1 MSDSQVQF
9 ESLSKHFGK
18 FIAVD
23 GIDLEITR
31 GEFVALMGPSGCGK
45 TTTLRMLAGLE
56 KPTDGT
62 IKLSGRV
69 MNDLGPHERDT
80 PMVWQTLA
88 LFPFLNVQKNVEF
101 GLKMRGI
108 ESQARQS
115 KASEWIDRL
124 GLSEFAERN
133 VEQLSGGQRQRVA
146 LARALVTEPDILLLD
161 EPLSALDAHLVVRM
175 QGELKRLQAELGIT
189 FFYVTHSQSEAFA
202 MADRVVIMNNGK
214 IAQVGTPRD
223 IYRTP
228 ANRFVAEFIGRNNL
242 LSGTMTNAASGIAT
256 LTTPLGKFSA
266 SSAQVSTE
274 HDIPEQQDITF
285 VIGADRI
292 QLSKNQPDSD
302 NKVQCTL
309 LSEQFTGSFVTLFF
323 EASDGTEF
331 KVELQQR
338 ELESL
343 DLKSSDAMWLYWASD
358 DVHILIAEPPI
369 KSP

>member
-1 MSDSQVQF
+1 MSDIQVQF
-9 ESLSKHFGK
+9 ENLSKHFGS
-18 FIAVD
+18 FVAVD

-56 KPTDGT
+56 KPSGGT

-115 KASEWIDRL
+115 KASEWIERL
-124 GLSEFAERN
+124 GLGEFAERN

-202 MADRVVIMNNGK
+202 MADRVVIMNNGQ

-242 LSGTMTNAASGIAT
+242 LAGTTANTSNNVVT
-256 LTTPLGKFSA
+256 LSTPLGEFDA
-266 SSAQVSTE
+266 SSTQVNICLLYTS
-274 HDIPEQQDITF
+274 PSP
-285 VIGADRI
+285 R
-292 QLSKNQPDSD
+292 DS
-302 NKVQCTL
+302 
-309 LSEQFTGSFVTLFF
+309 
-323 EASDGTEF
+323 
-331 KVELQQR
+331 
-338 ELESL
+338 
-343 DLKSSDAMWLYWASD
+343 
-358 DVHILIAEPPI
+358 
-369 KSP
+369 

>member
-1 MSDSQVQF
+1 MSDIQVQF
-9 ESLSKHFGK
+9 ENLSKHFGS
-18 FIAVD
+18 FVAVD

-56 KPTDGT
+56 KPSGGT

-115 KASEWIDRL
+115 KASEWIERL
-124 GLSEFAERN
+124 GLGEFAERN

-202 MADRVVIMNNGK
+202 MADRVVIMNNGQ

-242 LSGTMTNAASGIAT
+242 LAGTTANTSNNVVT
-256 LTTPLGKFSA
+256 LSTPLGEFDA
-266 SSAQVSTE
+266 SSTQVNIQENITA
-274 HDIPEQQDITF
+274 HQDVTF

-292 QLSKNQPDSD
+292 KLSKDEPDSQ
-302 NKVQCTL
+302 NKVYCQL

-338 ELESL
+338 ELETLELNSA
-343 DLKSSDAMWLYWASD
+343 DSMWLYWASE
-358 DVHILIAEPPI
+358 DVHILL
-369 KSP
+369 